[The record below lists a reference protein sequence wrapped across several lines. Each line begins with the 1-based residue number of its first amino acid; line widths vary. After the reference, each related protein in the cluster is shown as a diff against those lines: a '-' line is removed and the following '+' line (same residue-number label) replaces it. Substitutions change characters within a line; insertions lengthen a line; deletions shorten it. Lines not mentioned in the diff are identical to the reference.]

1 MSLFLITNGRE
12 KEVVE
17 CDSID
22 ECVKNIP
29 AIVSFQIMLTSNS
42 TTGIGELYDL
52 AFPAGSL
59 SIRKIPDDQVHLFQV
74 TRTFQKELNKDPVI
88 EFEDIDK
95 SLYWNGVN
103 LNGERFAIYRKH
115 IDGTVSV
122 STMTELEDL
131 GDVTLKNEQLARE
144 WLLAVANLIKT
155 HERLTGYKI
164 GRG

>member
-1 MSLFLITNGRE
+1 MSLFLITNGCE

-59 SIRKIPDDQVHLFQV
+59 SIRKIPDDQVHLFQA
-74 TRTFQKELNKDPVI
+74 TRTLPNAADKDPVI
-88 EFEDIDK
+88 EFEDGTLLWK
-95 SLYWNGVN
+95 GVN
-103 LNGERFAIYRKH
+103 LNGKMFGVYRRH
-115 IDGTVSV
+115 DDGAVSV

-144 WLLAVANLIKT
+144 WLLTVANLIKT